1 MEPKDTEYWIAQIER
16 VNRGE
21 LSLDALYRYEGYPDT
36 PEHAELLRKCLKS
49 MTS

>member
-21 LSLDALYRYEGYPDT
+21 ISLDALYIYEGYPDT
-36 PEHAELLRKCLKS
+36 PEHVELARKHLRRQS
-49 MTS
+49 